1 MMVKF
6 GLIKKEEKL
15 FDRASSLMMKASD
28 LQCQFYNSIEERFD
42 KAGYDGDFV
51 QDTLIA
57 SDAYVF
63 SESGCS
69 GEYSYGQYEDVWEYI
84 RHKCPRYKKE
94 QD

>member
-1 MMVKF
+1 MVKF
-6 GLIKKEEKL
+6 GLTKREEKL
-15 FDRASSLMMKASD
+15 FNKASSLMVKAD
-28 LQCQFYNSIEERFD
+28 ELQRKFYNSIEERFE
-42 KAGYDGDFV
+42 KAGYDPDFV

-69 GEYSYGQYEDVWEYI
+69 GDLAYGEDENIWDYI
-84 RHKCPRYKKE
+84 KRKCPRHKKE